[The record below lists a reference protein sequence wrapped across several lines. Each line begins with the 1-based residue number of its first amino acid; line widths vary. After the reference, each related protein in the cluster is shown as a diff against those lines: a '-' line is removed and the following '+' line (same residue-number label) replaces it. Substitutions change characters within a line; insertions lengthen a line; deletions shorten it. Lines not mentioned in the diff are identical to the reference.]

1 MDDACPRYLKI
12 MVQYDLCD
20 SSFLCVCLYRQKNI
34 HVYIPDYMQLHVC
47 DHFLAIQAPRHFC
60 LSCSCFFAMAF
71 LNPTE
76 RWCSHFDWEC
86 VVGCGGIQTLLIC
99 IHNER
104 ILCHLFGKLERD
116 RPCIY
121 IYMSSYKLKVSSYV
135 DVERPSRWNIVHQDD
150 SSDIWKGCFN
160 HNYLPTFFVGNQ
172 APDRSIG
179 QSFWPELASSLEILT
194 AAACR
199 QTRRWAKLFSSQ
211 WRPMC
216 CRTVDWEAVH
226 LASGALGHGG
236 KWSFVTTVVIDLTQ
250 NWLDLRYIQAL
261 LKAICCYP
269 LMALDVYICLCLQGY
284 NCYLCTWKQSRA

>member
-1 MDDACPRYLKI
+1 
-12 MVQYDLCD
+12 
-20 SSFLCVCLYRQKNI
+20 
-34 HVYIPDYMQLHVC
+34 
-47 DHFLAIQAPRHFC
+47 
-60 LSCSCFFAMAF
+60 
-71 LNPTE
+71 
-76 RWCSHFDWEC
+76 
-86 VVGCGGIQTLLIC
+86 
-99 IHNER
+99 
-104 ILCHLFGKLERD
+104 
-116 RPCIY
+116 
-121 IYMSSYKLKVSSYV
+121 MSSYKLKVSSYV

-150 SSDIWKGCFN
+150 SSDISKGCFN

-269 LMALDVYICLCLQGY
+269 LMALDVYIYVYVFRGITATFVHGSNLGLRSLVLFGCLMFRG
-284 NCYLCTWKQSRA
+284 NPSEMTYL